1 MAGLSNAQDYKLSK
15 HFMARANERF
25 GIKNIV
31 VSKWFR
37 KQMERITEVDETEIE
52 EEIVKKNKTKHR
64 RLYRGKDGD
73 IFVVDIKNKIAVT
86 CYKSVDIRKKV
97 NRNNNKV
104 VVGNDLKK
112 MESLIHQKD
121 IVDNDDNSETWYL
134 ESNESETKKEIF
146 NKYDKK
152 DKNIE
157 NPETIHEVNLI
168 EFKKE
173 LIALQRKYELMDS
186 VELLNNIDADIERF
200 YHSFHRIKDGN
211 LTPENWEVL
220 QLLIDSAHVINHVIK
235 MIERKRTDYRYLKDN
250 GMEKQ
255 YLDDLDDEM

>member
-37 KQMERITEVDETEIE
+37 KQRERITEVDETEIE
-52 EEIVKKNKTKHR
+52 EEI
-64 RLYRGKDGD
+64 
-73 IFVVDIKNKIAVT
+73 
-86 CYKSVDIRKKV
+86 
-97 NRNNNKV
+97 
-104 VVGNDLKK
+104 
-112 MESLIHQKD
+112 
-121 IVDNDDNSETWYL
+121 
-134 ESNESETKKEIF
+134 F
-146 NKYDKK
+146 NKYEKK
-152 DKNIE
+152 DKNFE

-168 EFKKE
+168 GFKKE

-211 LTPENWEVL
+211 LTSENWEVL

-235 MIERKRTDYRYLKDN
+235 MIERKRKDYRYLKDK
-250 GMEKQ
+250 GMEEQ
-255 YLDDLDDEM
+255 YLDDSDDEL